1 MGRESAGEPVH
12 IATEDI
18 DLSSEELKRGLSY
31 VRKQSR
37 TPKLTGAGISL
48 DAKWQA
54 LRTFSPDEFL
64 IRVRV
69 EARVLQSSPRTARG
83 HTPHSNWSDDNEI
96 VVSSKWL
103 NSHVDYQ
110 SSSQ

>member
-18 DLSSEELKRGLSY
+18 DLSSEELKRG
-31 VRKQSR
+31 R
-37 TPKLTGAGISL
+37 AGISL

-54 LRTFSPDEFL
+54 LRAFSPDEFL

-69 EARVLQSSPRTARG
+69 EERVLQSSPRTARG

-96 VVSSKWL
+96 VVSSKRL